1 MVKSLFTAVTLT
13 LLVACLSVLPIRAQT
28 SSNYELDGGW
38 WFDGTGFVRQ
48 KLYVVNGV
56 FQKKR
61 PAHIDNVIKLGDL
74 YIVPPFGDAHS
85 HAFAPAPS
93 PRWCSRTCVTE
104 SSTDC
109 HC

>member
-61 PAHIDNVIKLGDL
+61 PAQIDNVIKLGDL